1 MCVTV
6 IESACTTQVYI
17 TTLGVIS
24 KYGNLT
30 IKVISYLALYNL
42 MCIVPLIT
50 VFAFAYCGV
59 TTNTFIFIRWT
70 KNDLVAG
77 KVLMSLLFIALA
89 ILLIFI
95 IK

>member
-1 MCVTV
+1 
-6 IESACTTQVYI
+6 
-17 TTLGVIS
+17 
-24 KYGNLT
+24 
-30 IKVISYLALYNL
+30 

-77 KVLMSLLFIALA
+77 KVLMSMLFIALA
-89 ILLIFI
+89 ILLIFV